1 MPCSVLGSTCVIVHE
16 NKLSACRDKGANP
29 STRLKAN
36 PRQSCG
42 IRKLV
47 APEQHLS
54 HFPTKLIIGS
64 GVGGTA
70 QLFPAESESLVLGV
84 FRACRKG

>member
-64 GVGGTA
+64 GVGGTV
-70 QLFPAESESLVLGV
+70 QFFPAESESLVLGV

>member
-16 NKLSACRDKGANP
+16 NKLSACRDKGVNP

-47 APEQHLS
+47 APVQHL
-54 HFPTKLIIGS
+54 FNLPTKLIIGS

-70 QLFPAESESLVLGV
+70 QFFPAESESLVLEM
-84 FRACRKG
+84 FRTRRKG